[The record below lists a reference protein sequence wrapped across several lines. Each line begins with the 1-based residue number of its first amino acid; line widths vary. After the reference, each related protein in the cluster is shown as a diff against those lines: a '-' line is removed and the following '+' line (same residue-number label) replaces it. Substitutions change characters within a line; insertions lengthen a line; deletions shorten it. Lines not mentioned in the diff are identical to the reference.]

1 MPSLTNILLHSIA
14 YVAEKFPDK
23 WMEKIPYY
31 REREEEIQQEEREA
45 RRARKEKHRRSHSH
59 KRSSSHRRV
68 RHYDDDEQ
76 SESYDEEDYDRRDRR
91 RHQSLDG
98 RRQHAGDRSSYR
110 RSYNPA
116 DYAPIDRYGFAV
128 QAPGTSR
135 PVVNGPMPGATPAQT
150 SSSNGSR
157 PTSRSGP
164 ISGYVPYANVYNTP
178 AQSQHYPRGH
188 EPRDSPRG
196 SSDRLDRREYRPDQ
210 RGGRYHDDRNSGS
223 DDDARYR
230 RRSSRFD

>member
-128 QAPGTSR
+128 QAPATSR
-135 PVVNGPMPGATPAQT
+135 PVV
-150 SSSNGSR
+150 
-157 PTSRSGP
+157 
-164 ISGYVPYANVYNTP
+164 V
-178 AQSQHYPRGH
+178 SQYPWQL
-188 EPRDSPRG
+188 EV
-196 SSDRLDRREYRPDQ
+196 LC
-210 RGGRYHDDRNSGS
+210 
-223 DDDARYR
+223 
-230 RRSSRFD
+230 